1 MSLGKLGIIG
11 FGNMGSAIVKGLL
24 DVKLFMSSDIH
35 VVDIDE
41 KKQNSA
47 KAAGHFIHSS
57 VQKLGELSDII
68 IVAVKPGDVHGVLLE
83 LDALSKDILIISIVA
98 GVTLRSMKS
107 VLKKNPIIRV
117 MPNTPCM
124 VGAGTSV
131 MACGPDVTDEHIEK
145 AENILG
151 AVGFVSVVPETYMD
165 AVTGLSGSGPA
176 YVAMMIDAL
185 SDGGVKMGLPRTIA
199 LKLAA
204 QTVLGTAKMIL
215 ENGIHP
221 AELRDMVA
229 SPGGTTIE
237 GVSALE
243 AGAFRALLIDAVE
256 AATLRSRELSS

>member
-1 MSLGKLGIIG
+1 
-11 FGNMGSAIVKGLL
+11 
-24 DVKLFMSSDIH
+24 
-35 VVDIDE
+35 
-41 KKQNSA
+41 
-47 KAAGHFIHSS
+47 
-57 VQKLGELSDII
+57 
-68 IVAVKPGDVHGVLLE
+68 
-83 LDALSKDILIISIVA
+83 
-98 GVTLRSMKS
+98 
-107 VLKKNPIIRV
+107 
-117 MPNTPCM
+117 
-124 VGAGTSV
+124 
-131 MACGPDVTDEHIEK
+131 DVTDEHIEK